1 MSSHTSG
8 STALSFGREELG
20 AGDFATDAM
29 VFYLITHRYR
39 FDSITEPVCNKI
51 GLLDFFG
58 MRNVLN
64 LNMFQGC
71 LSFDASWLLPGTL
84 RVFKTRR
91 WRVLALVSAPPHG

>member
-71 LSFDASWLLPGTL
+71 LF
-84 RVFKTRR
+84 V
-91 WRVLALVSAPPHG
+91 